1 MARKRPT
8 PATQPAKTSPRRTP
22 ATVSPATTQ
31 RSTTTTKRP
40 SRKAATSHSF
50 PETSPSAAALVPRS
64 PTDANSIPSTTP
76 VAGRPASKQA
86 QLIGL
91 LRSPQG
97 ADLAQMM
104 AATGWQAHSVR
115 GAISAVLRKKLGL
128 KVVCEADAAGMR
140 RYHIVETADA

>member
-1 MARKRPT
+1 MARKRST
-8 PATQPAKTSPRRTP
+8 PATQSTKTTPRRTP

-31 RSTTTTKRP
+31 RNTTTTKRP

-50 PETSPSAAALVPRS
+50 PETSPSATAFVIRS
-64 PTDANSIPSTTP
+64 PTDAHSILSTAP
-76 VAGRPASKQA
+76 VEARPASKQA

-115 GAISAVLRKKLGL
+115 GAISGVLRKKLGL
-128 KVVCEADAAGMR
+128 KVVCQSDAAGMR
-140 RYHIVETADA
+140 RYHILETADA